1 MAGAYF
7 ISFLILTGNFFIVF
21 LLFELSFYFE
31 ENETF
36 SSVVGNEYI
45 SLQIAVPAFINY
57 AVI

>member
-7 ISFLILTGNFFIVF
+7 ISFLILTGNFILVF

-36 SSVVGNEYI
+36 SSIWGNDYI
-45 SLQIAVPAFINY
+45 SL
-57 AVI
+57 